1 MQFFR
6 NAVQRI
12 VDFVRPEPSVI
23 LPAGTS
29 LLSIPDLI
37 PPGFKQGLEFV
48 NEDATPMEFV
58 VSMLHT
64 YCGLHETEA
73 VRLMLAVHTKGG
85 GLLAFPSIEAATSAA
100 AAIAEDAAK
109 HGHPMICRVV
119 RMEEA
124 VLEGSRIAP
133 PNNSLERTREG

>member
-6 NAVQRI
+6 NVAQKF

-48 NEDATPMEFV
+48 NEDATPMGFV
-58 VSMLHT
+58 VSMLRTH
-64 YCGLHETEA
+64 CGLHETEA
-73 VRLMLAVHTKGG
+73 VRLMLAIHSKGG
-85 GLLAFPSIEAATSAA
+85 GLLAFPSIETATRAAT
-100 AAIAEDAAK
+100 AIAEDANK

-119 RMEEA
+119 SMEEA
-124 VLEGSRIAP
+124 VLPVRFPG
-133 PNNSLERTREG
+133 